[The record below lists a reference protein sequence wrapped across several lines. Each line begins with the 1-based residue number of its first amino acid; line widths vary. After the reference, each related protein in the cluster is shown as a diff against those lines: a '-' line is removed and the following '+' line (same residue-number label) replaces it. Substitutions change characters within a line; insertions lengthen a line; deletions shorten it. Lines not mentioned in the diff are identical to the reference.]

1 MHSILFSVK
10 RADQSSRA
18 LQRRLLDPYGITP
31 ARYDML
37 FVILRNR
44 NTKLTKWMFQ
54 SALRKRLGVTAPTC
68 SRMAKSLERLGLITR
83 KRTWMNDRRQILIE
97 LTESAMQLLRVI
109 RKRVIRPGI
118 LWLALHTAM
127 SKRATEMG
135 SLEWFTRMFRGGL
148 RDKATFHFPHQW
160 ERTVPDDKDAGL
172 LISP

>member
-37 FVILRNR
+37 FVILKNR
-44 NTKLTKWMFQ
+44 NKKLTRWMFQ
-54 SALRKRLGVTAPTC
+54 SRLRKELGYTAPTT

-83 KRTWMNDRRQILIE
+83 KRTWTNDKRQVLIE
-97 LTESAMQLLRVI
+97 LTQSALALLKRIRECVI
-109 RKRVIRPGI
+109 APGI

-127 SKRATEMG
+127 SKRETAMG
-135 SLEWFTRMFRGGL
+135 SLEWFTRMFRGGS
-148 RDKATFHFPHQW
+148 RDKALFLFPHQR
-160 ERTVPDDKDAGL
+160 ERAVPDGEDGVIL
-172 LISP
+172 LSG